1 MRILSYFHGID
12 PAAAIVVD
20 GSVVAYVEEER
31 LLRYKH
37 APNVFPVR
45 AIKSCLDLSGLTLS

>member
-1 MRILSYFHGID
+1 M
-12 PAAAIVVD
+12 VD
-20 GSVVAYVEEER
+20 APVVAYVEEER